1 MEKESKK
8 GWGWGVL
15 AFLTC
20 PCHLVFIIPLLA
32 GTALG
37 AFLTTYKTA
46 AFIVLGV
53 LFALSLYRVFNKIGQ
68 DKTEGQTMDCCHPPR
83 KEVN

>member
-20 PCHLVFIIPLLA
+20 PCHLVLIIPLLA

-37 AFLTTYKTA
+37 AF
-46 AFIVLGV
+46 
-53 LFALSLYRVFNKIGQ
+53 
-68 DKTEGQTMDCCHPPR
+68 
-83 KEVN
+83 